1 MDLIADEKIVNEIHS
16 AVRQHFP
23 NRMFGYGYTNTYDWA
38 GNGYS
43 YKDIKEYPSRMAK
56 HGAVFQIQPTWPIQG
71 FRHYA
76 DQCCEILQKDG
87 IAGYYE
93 QIQKPALERPRLG
106 GDSTLELSGAFLAD
120 ALFATIGARDS

>member
-1 MDLIADEKIVNEIHS
+1 MNDIHS
-16 AVRQHFP
+16 AVRQHYP
-23 NRMFGYGYTNTYDWA
+23 NRMFGYGYTNTYDWE

-43 YKDIKEYPSRMAK
+43 YEDIKRFPSRVAK

-76 DQCCEILQKDG
+76 DQCCEILRKDG

-120 ALFATIGARDS
+120 AFFATIGARDS